1 MSPQREKTRSRPGLF
16 VGGVLAAS
24 ALLTGLVVFGAVACS
39 GDQIKQGLS
48 GPVPATPQQLLAE
61 LRGDKTRIDRIT
73 DGMMDRIEAYN
84 AAARS
89 GQRKIQFSE
98 IFYEDLSGQQ
108 RDILNEML
116 AEEKDLSYRAV
127 LGKLI
132 EDREAVRRLQARILH
147 LEQNLPDRFVVA
159 KKGESQYDLAL
170 NYLVEEGRVTQ
181 AKAERLLGE
190 IDLSDELF
198 PGNKVWF
205 FYDHGRDSFRTYVT
219 RGEAG
224 QTPIAIRRAVKRR
237 LVSERDAA
245 MARAGALEQ
254 DLEATKS
261 RLETE
266 IASLSTDVEALAQR
280 RWRLE
285 EEVSALSR
293 SEAGLKERVTK
304 LSSDLASRENSVFFH
319 AANERELR
327 EHGALTAILKRF
339 RDAKDLSFDRSV
351 DLRTGNTIALNA
363 ADLGMERI
371 KKVRLLPSVYQV
383 DRDYVIERSED
394 GMAAWVVL
402 LDPDLFRGKEL
413 LVSIR
418 G

>member
-1 MSPQREKTRSRPGLF
+1 
-16 VGGVLAAS
+16 
-24 ALLTGLVVFGAVACS
+24 
-39 GDQIKQGLS
+39 
-48 GPVPATPQQLLAE
+48 
-61 LRGDKTRIDRIT
+61 
-73 DGMMDRIEAYN
+73 
-84 AAARS
+84 
-89 GQRKIQFSE
+89 
-98 IFYEDLSGQQ
+98 
-108 RDILNEML
+108 
-116 AEEKDLSYRAV
+116 
-127 LGKLI
+127 
-132 EDREAVRRLQARILH
+132 
-147 LEQNLPDRFVVA
+147 
-159 KKGESQYDLAL
+159 
-170 NYLVEEGRVTQ
+170 
-181 AKAERLLGE
+181 
-190 IDLSDELF
+190 
-198 PGNKVWF
+198 
-205 FYDHGRDSFRTYVT
+205 
-219 RGEAG
+219 
-224 QTPIAIRRAVKRR
+224 
-237 LVSERDAA
+237 

-261 RLETE
+261 MLETE

-293 SEAGLKERVTK
+293 SEASLKERVTK

-371 KKVRLLPSVYQV
+371 KKVRLLPSIYQV

-402 LDPDLFRGKEL
+402 LDPDLFRGKEV